1 VTEIAAPSTAYFGR
15 NRKKATYAEIR
26 ILAYWVVDRDP
37 DGPSITEYRLDG
49 VVYREAGTAAGP
61 DPLVAEA
68 PFPVQIVPAAL
79 VAGPWRR

>member
-1 VTEIAAPSTAYFGR
+1 
-15 NRKKATYAEIR
+15 
-26 ILAYWVVDRDP
+26 VDRDP

-61 DPLVAEA
+61 DPFVAEA